1 MFTAFFH
8 LAASFQR
15 VGVHITRLGLIIVL
29 LWIGGLKVCRYE
41 AAGIVPFVANSP
53 LMSFF
58 YRYPAPD
65 YRQHLNKE
73 GEYKPANVAW
83 HEANHTYSFAYG
95 LGSVIVLIGLLIACY
110 PVWPGGSAIGSLL
123 CAVMALTTLSFLLT
137 TPETWV
143 PSLGDAEHG
152 FPYLSAAGR
161 LVIKDVI
168 MLGAALVTMAQAAG
182 EHLARQAAQSLP
194 APAGPSGH

>member
-1 MFTAFFH
+1 MLTSFFR
-8 LAASFQR
+8 LAASLQR
-15 VGVHITRLGLIIVL
+15 FSTHVARLGLVIVL

-58 YRYPAPD
+58 YHYPTPD
-65 YRQHLNKE
+65 YRQHLNRE
-73 GEYKPANVAW
+73 GEYKPANIAW
-83 HEANHTYSFAYG
+83 HETNHTYTFAYG
-95 LGSVIVLIGLLIACY
+95 LGSVIVLIGLLIASY
-110 PVWPGGSAIGSLL
+110 PIWPGLSAIGSLL

-137 TPETWV
+137 TPEAWV
-143 PSLGDAEHG
+143 PSLGDAQHG

-168 MLGAALVTMAQAAG
+168 MLGAALTTMAQAASQQ
-182 EHLARQAAQSLP
+182 LARQAACRPPIPLRV
-194 APAGPSGH
+194 A